1 MSAKT
6 RQELAKE
13 YNVNPKTFRKW
24 LKSYEIELPKGA
36 LTPEVI
42 NKIYKKLG
50 VPKDTRKYQ
59 KIPENTSKYQSFG
72 VYRINF

>member
-24 LKSYEIELPKGA
+24 LKCYKIELPKGA
-36 LTPEVI
+36 LTTVVI

-50 VPKDTRKYQ
+50 VPK
-59 KIPENTSKYQSFG
+59 NT
-72 VYRINF
+72 